1 MRSCA
6 EPPQASSGSLS
17 PAVGATV
24 GAVGGHLW
32 KGLSRS
38 DVKEL
43 GDLIDAGQAALLV
56 IGESS
61 LQRALEKAGLKAEKQ
76 IAKELDLSADEIDDA
91 IQGATA
97 ASTNPCTAGKSPSH
111 G

>member
-1 MRSCA
+1 LIGLLF
-6 EPPQASSGSLS
+6 PPSILVGA
-17 PAVGATV
+17 AVGATV

-97 ASTNPCTAGKSPSH
+97 DLSQPM
-111 G
+111 